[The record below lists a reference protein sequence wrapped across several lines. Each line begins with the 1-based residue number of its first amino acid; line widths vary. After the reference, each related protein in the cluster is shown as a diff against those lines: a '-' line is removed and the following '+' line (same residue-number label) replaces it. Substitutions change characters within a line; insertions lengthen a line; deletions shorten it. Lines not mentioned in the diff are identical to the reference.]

1 MLNVVNKI
9 MMCLVGMAIGAVLM
23 PRASIAQSASVPKRE
38 DTVAAG
44 ASDCSDRNSK
54 VTKQQWMELM
64 AAEFDRLDKNK
75 TGQIELAEPTNEKE
89 RPKLPNRPFSFFG
102 K

>member
-1 MLNVVNKI
+1 MNVVNKI
-9 MMCLVGMAIGAVLM
+9 VMCLIGVAIGAGLM
-23 PRASIAQSASVPKRE
+23 PRSSMAQSASAPKRE
-38 DTVAAG
+38 DRVAAE

-75 TGQIELAEPTNEKE
+75 TGQIELVEQTNEKE
-89 RPKLPNRPFSFFG
+89 RTKASHPFSSFG